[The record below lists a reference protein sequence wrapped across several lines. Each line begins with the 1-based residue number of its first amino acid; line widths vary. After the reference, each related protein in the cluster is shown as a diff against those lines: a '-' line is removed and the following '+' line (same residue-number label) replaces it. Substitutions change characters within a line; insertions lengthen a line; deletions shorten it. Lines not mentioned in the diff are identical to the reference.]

1 MFPSTTAAPSTYSPP
16 ASSMSGASGG
26 KPDERLPRRRPSAA
40 GTCGPWQ
47 SVPTGFS
54 SAKKCST
61 IRLTSGSTRMNSG
74 ALPPGITI
82 AAYSEGSTSAKA
94 TSTGQLRPGFS
105 TYVSKS
111 GSKSWTTSLIGRV
124 VGAET
129 YGSWPASE
137 SRYLMYI
144 VSRSSA
150 ASPARISTFAIA
162 RSLRSLARILRR
174 GVLLDGDG
182 LRQVPRLIDVQT
194 AKPRDAVREQLER
207 QDR

>member
-1 MFPSTTAAPSTYSPP
+1 MWRPLGGNGRAVEALEERPRPVGKVAPAP
-16 ASSMSGASGG
+16 ARHHVPVDDGCAVDVLGARLLDVRASGG
-26 KPDERLPRRRPSAA
+26 KPDERLPRSSPSAA

-111 GSKSWTTSLIGRV
+111 ASKSWTTS
-124 VGAET
+124 
-129 YGSWPASE
+129 
-137 SRYLMYI
+137 
-144 VSRSSA
+144 
-150 ASPARISTFAIA
+150 
-162 RSLRSLARILRR
+162 
-174 GVLLDGDG
+174 
-182 LRQVPRLIDVQT
+182 
-194 AKPRDAVREQLER
+194 
-207 QDR
+207 